1 VRQVAREAH
10 SALRAAWE
18 LPSAAAVLVR
28 QVARKVH
35 SALRAAWELPSV
47 AVVRGRR
54 LEALREYR
62 RVVFA
67 VWYPVLILAPVSVPA
82 LFLGGLLA
90 RAFRRCRSRS
100 QPQWLE
106 AKRH

>member
-1 VRQVAREAH
+1 MRQVAREAH

-67 VWYPVLILAPVSVPA
+67 VWYPVLIW
-82 LFLGGLLA
+82 LLCLCQHYSWA
-90 RAFRRCRSRS
+90 AC
-100 QPQWLE
+100 
-106 AKRH
+106 